1 MWIMTEHHHSHHTG
15 QRMALSLVITLAFV
29 GVEASAGWFA
39 NSLALLSDAGHNL
52 TDVIALGLAWYA
64 IRLGSRPSSE
74 RRTYGYHRAGILAAL
89 VNSFTLGLIAV
100 WIFYEAYQRFQSPLE
115 VQSGILIGVGLLAVV
130 VNLGTAWL
138 IHQDSDH
145 DLNVRSAFVHLM
157 GDVFS
162 TIGATIAG
170 VVILFTGWVW
180 LDALV
185 SALIGGLIF
194 WNALGIL
201 RETLDILLESTP
213 RDIDMKQMLSDMAL
227 IEGVQSV
234 HDVHVW
240 SINQEMRS
248 LSAHVVAHNI
258 LLSDTAR
265 IQAEL
270 SGLLRQRYHIAHATL
285 QLECVECQPN
295 VVYCDLTLHSSSEG
309 R

>member
-1 MWIMTEHHHSHHTG
+1 
-15 QRMALSLVITLAFV
+15 MAVSLVITLAFV
-29 GVEASAGWFA
+29 GVEAASGWYA

-64 IRLGSRPSSE
+64 IRLGSRPSSA

-89 VNSFTLGLIAV
+89 VNSFTLGLMAL
-100 WIFYEAYQRFQSPLE
+100 WIFYEAYQRFQSPPE

-138 IHQDSDH
+138 IHQDSGH

-185 SALIGGLIF
+185 SALIGVLIF

-213 RDIDMKQMLSDMAL
+213 PDIDMKQMLSDMAL

-248 LSAHVVAHNI
+248 LSAHVVAQNV

-270 SGLLRQRYHIAHATL
+270 GGLLRQRYNIAHATL
-285 QLECVECQPN
+285 QLECMECQPD
-295 VVYCDLTLHSSSEG
+295 VLYCDLTRHNSHEG
-309 R
+309 G